1 MISEYFN
8 RDCVLKHSHK
18 QKLRLSFNCS
28 VRADESKTKMLGEL
42 VLTVGVILITYA
54 LYKFATNSAQYFKD
68 RNLKYRGAA
77 TAINALYKVIF
88 GKMDAFN
95 MIQVLYDAFPEES

>member
-1 MISEYFN
+1 
-8 RDCVLKHSHK
+8 
-18 QKLRLSFNCS
+18 
-28 VRADESKTKMLGEL
+28 MLGEL

-54 LYKFATNSAQYFKD
+54 LYTFATKNAQYFKD

-77 TAINALYKVIF
+77 TAINGLYKVIF
-88 GKMDAFN
+88 GKMDAFK